1 MKLRNSLV
9 VLAAIGTV
17 AAAHAQSP
25 ITPFLASSGETFNMV
40 TPGSYMNF
48 PGFSGQGTFNR
59 IGTGGL
65 LLVTNNPAL
74 LPPVSGNAMFGRG
87 VDVQIR
93 FQGVRK
99 RFGGLFRV
107 ATSGVPVT
115 MMTVQFYNAGSPVG
129 IPVTAAVNTTSWQW
143 RGWDVGSLGGYDEV
157 RIFGNGSLPG
167 YVGMENLR
175 RG

>member
-1 MKLRNSLV
+1 MKLRNTLV

-17 AAAHAQSP
+17 AAAHAQVSVL
-25 ITPFLASSGETFNMV
+25 PFLASSGETFNAV
-40 TPGSYMNF
+40 PAGSYMNF
-48 PGFSGQGTFNR
+48 PGFLGQGTFNR

-93 FQGVRK
+93 FQGLRK

-115 MMTVQFYNAGSPVG
+115 MMTVQFYNAGSPIGV
-129 IPVTAAVNTTSWQW
+129 PVTAPVNSTSWLW